1 MIQAHHRNSHT
12 IRVEGKYIK
21 LYLLS
26 DLHWDNPHCDRV
38 ALATLNRI
46 ELAFAEFGAQ
56 RLGAIPVPLNYML
69 THDEIRDLIERCDA
83 RVLVTDYHVFHQS
96 IRDRS
101 SLPTLEPGLN

>member
-38 ALATLNRI
+38 ALAKHLTLAK
-46 ELAFAEFGAQ
+46 EEGAKV
-56 RLGAIPVPLNYML
+56 AINGDFFCLM
-69 THDEIRDLIERCDA
+69 
-83 RVLVTDYHVFHQS
+83 Q
-96 IRDRS
+96 
-101 SLPTLEPGLN
+101 GK